1 MTIFIIIC
9 IVNTMATKKVISINP
24 EFFKLTKHGG
34 KKDKKKKDKKDKSK
48 RDSILS
54 SSVNKSLKKN
64 LLNKIKQHQHKKKH
78 EKEKNKM
85 KEESKNT
92 TDDELQDSINFL
104 NDIAKKRKNKIEK
117 KKEKMKNKTVKNT
130 NNNNNDRNNNNS
142 NNINQTKRPKYGC
155 LKGGT
160 LPTFKQYNK
169 TLKKNNNNASS
180 ENIKPRPISFA
191 NTPVHTESFEQR
203 QSKLNNIKA
212 KFNNIPANSILS
224 NTTLPFPTNNSINLN
239 SGLNNIQ
246 SISSNEKQDKKK
258 RKRKLRNL
266 KRKITLGKKHNIV
279 GVLIK
284 NKKTRKNIKKEVKN
298 LEKKSISNIKKYLRK
313 HNLIKIGSM
322 APDDVLRKIYENSYL
337 SGDIYNKNPDM
348 LIHNFLKK

>member
-78 EKEKNKM
+78 EKEKIKI

-92 TDDELQDSINFL
+92 SNDELQDSINFL

-130 NNNNNDRNNNNS
+130 INNNNS
-142 NNINQTKRPKYGC
+142 NNINQPKGPKYGC

-169 TLKKNNNNASS
+169 TLKNNNNVDS

-212 KFNNIPANSILS
+212 KFNNIPTNSILS
-224 NTTLPFPTNNSINLN
+224 NSTLPFPTNNSINLN

-246 SISSNEKQDKKK
+246 SISSHEKQDKKR
-258 RKRKLRNL
+258 RKRKLRTL
-266 KRKITLGKKHNIV
+266 KRKITLGKKDNIV

-284 NKKTRKNIKKEVKN
+284 NKKTRKNIRKEVKN